1 MKHRINLLDM
11 TEAEIRYLY
20 NLCRQDAAS
29 RTGDLMGVLDASMD
43 VTKSLNALTEDM
55 ADAQAFQAK
64 MVAAL
69 KSCECHNPNCQLHHP
84 DGTQSQQSF

>member
-29 RTGDLMGVLDASMD
+29 RTGDLIDLLDASMD
-43 VTKSLNALTEDM
+43 VTKSLGELTENI
-55 ADAQAFQAK
+55 ADAEAFQDK
-64 MVAAL
+64 MVAAI
-69 KSCECHNPNCQLHHP
+69 KSCSCENPNCKLHHP
-84 DGTQSQQSF
+84 DATQSQQSF